1 MEYYTGYGK
10 FLLSDGQTVECRMQ
24 GINGMSRQTAYR
36 NEDELLTHR
45 LELLQSGLA
54 VVSELEEQTGDD
66 SSPQLARSHIARAGQ
81 KVRTYGFSQSFS
93 KAIRLATSVAVTYG
107 YDGLAED
114 ARKLLSDDSWL
125 EYSTIEKQDEN
136 IHRACELVVDEP
148 FADVSSPDE
157 LVRRTESV
165 LDELDC
171 EVRTDYDDAGWLFF
185 VDVADS
191 DCAGVVEMVLDELE
205 WHSSFCYRE
214 SEDGCGQYEA
224 SYVGEFTRYT
234 IPTTKGEQNEL

>member
-1 MEYYTGYGK
+1 MGTTNQNPDDAK
-10 FLLSDGQTVECRMQ
+10 NSQSDDPL
-24 GINGMSRQTAYR
+24 NGDSYR

-54 VVSELEEQTGDD
+54 VVSELEEQTETAD
-66 SSPQLARSHIARAGQ
+66 SPRLEQARSYLARAGR
-81 KVRTYGFSQSFS
+81 KVHAYGFSQPFS
-93 KAIRLATSVAVTYG
+93 KAVGLATSVAVSHG

-114 ARKLLSDDSWL
+114 ALKLVSDDSWL

-148 FADVSSPDE
+148 FVDASSPDE

-171 EVRTDYDDAGWLFF
+171 EVRTDFAEMSQLFF
-185 VDVADS
+185 VNVADS
-191 DCAGVVEMVLDELE
+191 NSEGVVEIVLDELE
-205 WHSSFCYRE
+205 WYTSFWYRE
-214 SEDGCGQYEA
+214 YEK
-224 SYVGEFTRYT
+224 SYVGEFIRNVA
-234 IPTTKGEQNEL
+234 PTTEGENV